1 MPNSEWQLMQKPV
14 SGDEW
19 SPVAG
24 SSSIKLSAVVPDWV
38 GDLSNDV
45 EDLSAE
51 VSAFRDSNLAKMS
64 ADVIIFNCGNATLDI
79 SDDELKTI

>member
-1 MPNSEWQLMQKPV
+1 MQKPV

-19 SPVAG
+19 SPVG
-24 SSSIKLSAVVPDWV
+24 EPIKLSAVVPEWV

-45 EDLSAE
+45 ESISSE

-79 SDDELKTI
+79 SDDEL